1 MRTPFEN
8 GHVFI
13 WDIRQPKRQETFYDE
28 GAVKG
33 TVIRISQNGHY
44 IACGSNTGIVNLY
57 DSADIVKNPC
67 PKPVKV
73 LDNLTTS
80 IDGITFTGDSQL
92 LAIFSSVKR
101 NAFRLVHVGSRS
113 VYTNFPPRN
122 ANLGRVTVAD
132 FSPHSGYMA
141 VGDDTS
147 FLSLFRLLHFDSY

>member
-1 MRTPFEN
+1 MEIVGGLSGFRQARTKTSIVR
-8 GHVFI
+8 GALVHVAEMLCC
-13 WDIRQPKRQETFYDE
+13 R
-28 GAVKG
+28 
-33 TVIRISQNGHY
+33 S
-44 IACGSNTGIVNLY
+44 STGIVNLY
-57 DSADIVKNPC
+57 DSADIVKNPY

-80 IDGITFTGDSQL
+80 IDSITFTGDSQL
-92 LAIFSSVKR
+92 LAIASSVKR